1 MNSLIHIKGTR
12 NTNFLIYT
20 KGIRNVN
27 SLIHTKRIRN
37 LGHYSWLECD
47 GPAISNY
54 EKNYIKSK
62 ITTEMR
68 ESHKY
73 MYIHI

>member
-1 MNSLIHIKGTR
+1 M
-12 NTNFLIYT
+12 
-20 KGIRNVN
+20 N

-47 GPAISNY
+47 GPAISKY
-54 EKNYIKSK
+54 ENNYIKSK
-62 ITTEMR
+62 NTEEMR

>member
-1 MNSLIHIKGTR
+1 MNSLIYIKGTR

-20 KGIRNVN
+20 KGIRNMN
-27 SLIHTKRIRN
+27 FLIHTKRIRN

-47 GPAISNY
+47 GLAISKY
-54 EKNYIKSK
+54 ENNYIKSK
-62 ITTEMR
+62 NTEEMR